1 MKIGSV
7 LTNSSNLLLFLAF
20 TTPVVMSFALTEEE
34 VKAIPFRCLFRS
46 LTNHEC
52 PSCGLTRSFVAVA
65 HGRLKDAVVFHPG
78 GPVLFALFAL
88 LSLAL
93 LLEILHLKTPLQRF
107 GKDHPYL
114 PVMVGISALFEGYL
128 LKVFIK

>member
-1 MKIGSV
+1 MKIAGV
-7 LTNSSNLLLFLAF
+7 LNRWLNLLLFLIFA
-20 TTPVVMSFALTEEE
+20 TPVAISFALTQKEIQE
-34 VKAIPFRCLFRS
+34 IPFRCLFRT

-65 HGRLKDAVVFHPG
+65 HGRLKDAVLFHPG

-93 LLEILHLKTPLQRF
+93 LLEMLHLETPLQRF
-107 GKDHPYL
+107 GKNRPHL
-114 PVMVGISALFEGYL
+114 PVVVGITALFEGYL
-128 LKVFIK
+128 LKVLIK